1 MKTNVI
7 HSKNLRIWHLPLLLI
22 VFSLFSCTKKHSEGT
37 PPLYNKSYKQEIIDS
52 RNDIKGYMFT
62 NSTPGLSV
70 AVSIDGKLVWS
81 EGIGLASK
89 ELKAPATR
97 ETKFRIGSTSQ
108 IFTCLLIAKQQEE
121 GLVDVDKSFYDYVP
135 KFPKKKY
142 DFTPRMLGA
151 DASGFPQ
158 FEESDLLKSQEIKT
172 LREFIKKYEQDT
184 LLFQPGEFYYQTTY
198 SYGLLGILAEQVGKA
213 PYSKLVKGM
222 LLDTLKLENTILD
235 YPSAIIPNRSDFY
248 DRDYI
253 ARLINAPEVNLLPY
267 APALGIL
274 STADDL
280 NKVGQ
285 ILLGPG
291 FLSQKSIDLF
301 YTQYKLLRGEQLN
314 QSFGWISTNDNFN
327 RMFLASMGSTV
338 GGSASIL
345 VFPKQK
351 LVVSV
356 CSNLGDKNAQLPSM
370 AIAQNFLKILDP
382 QKEQENENRQPSQ
395 KSEEKK

>member
-1 MKTNVI
+1 MKTDVI
-7 HSKNLRIWHLPLLLI
+7 HSTKMRIWHLPLLFI
-22 VFSLFSCTKKHSEGT
+22 VFSLFSCSKKHQEGL

-70 AVSIDGKLVWS
+70 AVSINGELVWS

-89 ELKAPATR
+89 ELRAPATR

-108 IFTCLLIAKQQEE
+108 IFTCFLIAKQQEE
-121 GLVDVDKSFYDYVP
+121 GLVDVDTSFYDYVP

-151 DASGFPQ
+151 DVSGFPQ
-158 FEESDLLKSQEIKT
+158 FKESDLLTSQKIKT

-184 LLFQPGEFYYQTTY
+184 LLFQPGEFYYQTAY

-213 PYSKLVKGM
+213 PFSKLVKEM

-248 DRDYI
+248 DHDYI
-253 ARLINAPEVNLLPY
+253 ARLINAPAVNLIPF
-267 APALGIL
+267 APALGFL

-285 ILLGPG
+285 ILLAPG
-291 FLSQKSIDLF
+291 FLTKKSIELF
-301 YTQYKLLRGEQLN
+301 YTPNKLLNGTQLN
-314 QSFGWISTNDNFN
+314 QSFGWISTKDNFN
-327 RMFLASMGSTV
+327 RMFIASMGSTV

-356 CSNLGDKNAQLPSM
+356 CSNIGDKNSQLPSM

-382 QKEQENENRQPSQ
+382 QKEPENEKKKQPR